1 MFFSTKN
8 ALLLTLSIVMLSPSP
23 LAFAAEKTADADK
36 AFQQRDKDGDGF
48 LSLEEFKAVM
58 KDEAVKAKAD
68 KWFTA
73 RDKDGDGKLSP
84 EEFAAG
90 REQKKKTQKKD

>member
-8 ALLLTLSIVMLSPSP
+8 TLPFTLSIVLLSSLTP
-23 LAFAAEKTADADK
+23 AFAVEKTADADK
-36 AFQQRDKDGDGF
+36 VFQQRDKDRDGF

-73 RDKDGDGKLSP
+73 RDRDGDGKLSP

-90 REQKKKTQKKD
+90 REQKKKTKKKD